1 VATSIGEEGL
11 DIGEVDLIVCYD
23 TSASPIRLVGA
34 FYLLYYYILLNLS
47 QLQRMG
53 RTGRKRAGGVL
64 VLLTE
69 GKEYENYRKAVDNYQ
84 YMQKKIAAKNDF
96 VFPHDLSPR
105 ILPKGI
111 DPQPDKQVV
120 DIPVENSQPE
130 LPRKRPK
137 VKRKAPAKKLF
148 MPEGVKTG
156 FTKASRIGKRA
167 ASPTDSLGAESD
179 GEPVMEE
186 EEAPPLDDNEG
197 LLTQQE
203 TDELYQRYQKDWA
216 SSQDVVVVQP
226 PDLER
231 SRYPE
236 RQRILQKT
244 GVVGHGRR
252 AVGMVNAL
260 KCMHDMDPKRV
271 EELKAA
277 FDPSLLKDPPK
288 TKPFK
293 PVRPVGAKAAV
304 VRRETPTLGQK
315 AGSANVETIA
325 IDDDD
330 EGLEITAVKHH
341 ATTIRKKLVRP
352 TTKGK
357 GSKKTHPACTTT
369 TEDDDEVL
377 RKPDSP
383 GLKRRKASSINS
395 NDKDMSR
402 VVDSDA
408 DSLPD
413 PSDLLSSFRFVGS
426 GKKVRVK

>member
-1 VATSIGEEGL
+1 
-11 DIGEVDLIVCYD
+11 
-23 TSASPIRLVGA
+23 
-34 FYLLYYYILLNLS
+34 
-47 QLQRMG
+47 MG

-96 VFPHDLSPR
+96 IFPHDLSPR

-111 DPQPDKQVV
+111 DPQPDKQAVE
-120 DIPVENSQPE
+120 IPVENSQPE
-130 LPRKRPK
+130 PPRRRPK

-148 MPEGVKTG
+148 MPEGVKAG
-156 FTKASRIGKRA
+156 FTKASRIGKGA
-167 ASPTDSLGAESD
+167 ASSPDSLGAESD
-179 GEPVMEE
+179 AGPTEEEEEEEEE

-216 SSQDVVVVQP
+216 SSQDVVVVQS

-260 KCMHDMDPKRV
+260 KCMHDMSPERV

-293 PVRPVGAKAAV
+293 PVRPVGANKAT

-315 AGSANVETIA
+315 ANVEAMA
-325 IDDDD
+325 IDDDDD
-330 EGLEITAVKHH
+330 EGLEITAVKH
-341 ATTIRKKLVRP
+341 ATVRKKLVRP

-357 GSKKTHPACTTT
+357 GGGSKKKKHPACTTTTTTT
-369 TEDDDEVL
+369 TEDDDEAL
-377 RKPDSP
+377 RKPNSL
-383 GLKRRKASSINS
+383 GLKRRKVSISSS
-395 NDKDMSR
+395 DEEDTPR
-402 VVDSDA
+402 VVAVDSDA